1 MALDIGPE
9 RGGNLHSMLWQVSLY
24 GEEIKWKTREM
35 MGRSSNFWGG
45 GVLCL
50 FCLGSLKGAETQE
63 MDPDWVHSCNCW
75 WANCSLSLSP
85 IHLHFLP
92 ITENYLCSQ
101 LDMRVNPFWLSWQYC
116 EQIPNRRVKKPKQAC
131 SKNVSSSIT
140 VSLIHKKFAIV
151 SQIKCGKFFF
161 FLKSKTFLMFL
172 CLTMIKIFLPV
183 WWVKL
188 NNINS
193 QGLVNMETHKT
204 TLKGQKILTHER
216 RTILELIA
224 VNLYVNTFNQCS
236 AFCSFTCGEETM
248 PKHKPFHKCH
258 ISGILMERPHKH
270 LLKVY
275 EVSWFEIQLVVNK
288 PYGSHHF
295 LCERCLHILTFHTKL
310 LSPTIKNCKVVGYS
324 VILFNAFLNI

>member
-1 MALDIGPE
+1 M
-9 RGGNLHSMLWQVSLY
+9 
-24 GEEIKWKTREM
+24 WK
-35 MGRSSNFWGG
+35 
-45 GVLCL
+45 V
-50 FCLGSLKGAETQE
+50 
-63 MDPDWVHSCNCW
+63 
-75 WANCSLSLSP
+75 
-85 IHLHFLP
+85 
-92 ITENYLCSQ
+92 
-101 LDMRVNPFWLSWQYC
+101 
-116 EQIPNRRVKKPKQAC
+116 
-131 SKNVSSSIT
+131 
-140 VSLIHKKFAIV
+140 
-151 SQIKCGKFFF
+151 FFF
-161 FLKSKTFLMFL
+161 FFKNKTFLMFL

-216 RTILELIA
+216 RTILKLIA